1 MPTEDEMTV
10 TERRKYLKRMKPLYA
25 KAERSEQSRMLTE
38 MEQVTG
44 LHRKSLLRLLH
55 APTLSAKSARKE
67 EDAPMGWQLSRR
79 SWWSGKAWIISVQNG
94 SPQRFSR
101 RPSTWPALGVCI

>member
-10 TERRKYLKRMKPLYA
+10 TERRKYLKRMKPLYS
-25 KAERSEQSRMLTE
+25 KAERSEQSRLLTE

-55 APTLSAKSARKE
+55 A
-67 EDAPMGWQLSRR
+67 
-79 SWWSGKAWIISVQNG
+79 
-94 SPQRFSR
+94 
-101 RPSTWPALGVCI
+101 ST